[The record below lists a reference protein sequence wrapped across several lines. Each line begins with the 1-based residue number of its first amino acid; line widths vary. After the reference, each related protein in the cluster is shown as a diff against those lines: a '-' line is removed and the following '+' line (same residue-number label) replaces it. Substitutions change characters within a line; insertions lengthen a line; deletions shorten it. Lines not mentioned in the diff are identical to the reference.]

1 MHPEDLQ
8 QQELGLLDGLMG
20 KLKGGQGGQGGNGQW
35 ADKVSGILGA
45 VKSGVHGILDG
56 IDQAKGGENKGLKIA
71 KQATNGGIGIA
82 ENIINGFKGGLED
95 LDAEAMNFEEM
106 AELEKIDEDD
116 IDNLSD
122 EEIEALFDFGKIGD
136 MLDKVKEGAHK
147 VLGGVASLTHNKDL
161 ANVDKMATQGLGAA
175 EDIVNKFK
183 MGLLDLDE
191 DE

>member
-71 KQATNGGIGIA
+71 K
-82 ENIINGFKGGLED
+82 
-95 LDAEAMNFEEM
+95 
-106 AELEKIDEDD
+106 
-116 IDNLSD
+116 
-122 EEIEALFDFGKIGD
+122 
-136 MLDKVKEGAHK
+136 
-147 VLGGVASLTHNKDL
+147 
-161 ANVDKMATQGLGAA
+161 
-175 EDIVNKFK
+175 
-183 MGLLDLDE
+183 
-191 DE
+191 